1 MTARFSDVIHGWLG
15 WCPNGHRMAPVR
27 KHTPWDGLEFNPL
40 PTEDTFIND
49 GILIDYGRTG
59 ISIPVFIGLIA
70 GAICIVVIFSLIL
83 PFATFRVTSG
93 ILMCGLLLV
102 VVLVI
107 LARDIRGARLEI
119 TRDILVIRRPL
130 TWPVVIQKE
139 EIESVEIRD
148 NKPPMPAWLQGIL
161 FLFLI
166 PVSTVYI
173 LSNVYMQFVSG
184 EIASHSFITSLGF
197 YMSIV
202 LLFTVGYYR
211 SRIRSRH
218 PRYLFITTG
227 TRKVA
232 AMYTENPEE
241 MAGMLGRS
249 A

>member
-1 MTARFSDVIHGWLG
+1 MHVIDTFRKYLG

-27 KHTPWDGLEFNPL
+27 KHTRWDGLEFNPL

-59 ISIPVFIGLIA
+59 ISIPVFIGLVA

-93 ILMCGLLLV
+93 ILMCGLLLPI
-102 VVLVI
+102 VLVI

-119 TRDILVIRRPL
+119 TRDTLVIRRAL
-130 TWPVVIQKE
+130 SLPVVIQKE

-148 NKPPMPAWLQGIL
+148 YRPPMPTWLQAIL

-166 PVSTVYI
+166 PVSTAYI
-173 LSNVYMQFVSG
+173 LSYEYVQFVSG
-184 EIASHSFITSLGF
+184 ETTSSSFITSLGF
-197 YMSIV
+197 YLCIV
-202 LLFTVGYYR
+202 LLFLVSYYR
-211 SRIRSRH
+211 SRIRSRY

-227 TRKVA
+227 TRKVV
-232 AMYTENPEE
+232 AMYIENPEE
-241 MAGMLGRS
+241 IAGMLGRS
-249 A
+249 V

>member
-1 MTARFSDVIHGWLG
+1 MHVIDAFRKYLG
-15 WCPNGHRMAPVR
+15 WCPNHRMAPVR

-40 PTEDTFIND
+40 PTIDAYMND

-59 ISIPVFIGLIA
+59 ISMPVFIGLVA

-83 PFATFRVTSG
+83 PFATYRVASG
-93 ILMCGLLLV
+93 ILMCSLLLPI
-102 VVLVI
+102 VLVI
-107 LARDIRGARLEI
+107 LFREVKGARLEI
-119 TRDILVIRRPL
+119 TRDILVIRRAL
-130 TWPVVIQKE
+130 SWPVVIKKG
-139 EIESVEIRD
+139 EIETVEIRD
-148 NKPPMPAWLQGIL
+148 YRPPMPAWLQAIL

-166 PVSTVYI
+166 PVSTTYI
-173 LSNVYMQFVSG
+173 LSYEYMQFVSG
-184 EIASHSFITSLGF
+184 EITSSSFITSLPF
-197 YMSIV
+197 YLCIV
-202 LLFTVGYYR
+202 LLFIVSYYR

-232 AMYTENPEE
+232 AIYTENPEE

>member
-1 MTARFSDVIHGWLG
+1 MHFVNALKEYLG
-15 WCPNGHRMAPVR
+15 WCPNHTMAPV
-27 KHTPWDGLEFNPL
+27 KKCVPWSDMESKPL
-40 PTEDTFIND
+40 PTRGAYVND
-49 GILIDYGRTG
+49 GILVDYGRTG
-59 ISIPVFIGLIA
+59 ISMPVFIGLVA

-83 PFATFRVTSG
+83 PFATYRVASG
-93 ILMCGLLLV
+93 ILMCGLLLP

-107 LARDIRGARLEI
+107 LARDLRGARLEI
-119 TRDILVIRRPL
+119 TRDTLVIRRPL
-130 TWPVVIQKE
+130 SWPVVIQKE

-148 NKPPMPAWLQGIL
+148 YRPPMPAWLQAIL
-161 FLFLI
+161 FLVLI

-173 LSNVYMQFVSG
+173 LSYVYMQFVSG

-211 SRIRSRH
+211 SRIRSRY

-232 AMYTENPEE
+232 AIYTANPEE
-241 MAGMLGRS
+241 VAGMLGRTV
-249 A
+249 